1 MIENF
6 QCGKWIADGQY
17 MQDVQPE
24 KLYQGFVETF
34 SPGSNENSFRILD
47 ETGIYAITKQNWDS
61 TFFGFDIARIEI
73 YNNGT
78 INKAHFD
85 ALRQWAKD
93 KNIFYLTTRVS
104 LANTALVNK
113 LGESGFQL
121 LTSKYMLRHAF
132 ADLPLL
138 KAPEGFEFAS
148 LGPYE
153 LSEIMD
159 FAGSS
164 FGHSRFMADP
174 KFSRKRIGE
183 MYDSWLN
190 NFLLA
195 PENRIITL
203 RHKQQTIGF
212 CAFSKSINLYKLQHT
227 MPAHGF
233 ISLIAV
239 RPEFRGKNLG
249 LLLLEKTKQVLKD
262 AGINLVFANVDLM
275 NSGSLKMFQSSG
287 YQVFNTFSEYK
298 LALKYK

>member
-1 MIENF
+1 MMENF
-6 QCGKWIADGQY
+6 QCGRWIADGQY
-17 MQDVQPE
+17 MRDVPPE
-24 KLYQGFVETF
+24 KLYQGFIETF
-34 SPGSNENSFRILD
+34 TPGSNENACRILD
-47 ETGIYAITKQNWDS
+47 DTGIYAITKQNWDS

-85 ALRQWAKD
+85 ALIQWAKD
-93 KNIFYLTTRVS
+93 KNISYLTTRAS
-104 LANTALVNK
+104 LANTSLVNFWA
-113 LGESGFQL
+113 ENGFKL
-121 LTSKYMLRHAF
+121 LTSKYMLRHAI
-132 ADLPLL
+132 AAMNSPEV
-138 KAPEGFEFAS
+138 PEGFEFAS

-153 LSEIMD
+153 LNEIMD

-174 KFSRKRIGE
+174 AFTRKRIEE
-183 MYDSWLN
+183 MYNSWLN

-195 PENRIITL
+195 PENKIITL

-212 CAFSKSINLYKLQHT
+212 CAFSKSIALYKLQHT
-227 MPAHGF
+227 MPPHGF
-233 ISLIAV
+233 VSLIAV

-249 LLLLEKTKQVLKD
+249 VLLLEKTKQVLKD

-275 NSGSLKMFQSSG
+275 NTGSLRMFQHSA